1 MNVMTKRGSLDNV
14 ITYEH
19 FCDAKSDLANIPKS
33 QITLGSVA
41 IVLNDENN
49 SLGVYIADSS
59 KTWIS
64 AMTSTG
70 GSGGSTSVDLISICT
85 SEEYDSSTGLPTI
98 ENPEENKLY
107 LVPNNGDNNNL
118 FNEWIWTG
126 EEWEQFGGA
135 GGSVSIVQSDW
146 NQNDSTA
153 SDYIK
158 NRVCYVAN
166 TTRNTIID
174 DDYSLTGALYNSTY
188 YYGINFDPEI
198 LFNQNINETEEAGI
212 VLQIDEQ
219 QYFLNRCYSSYLN
232 SISAYGYIITAYSS
246 SSADLY
252 NFQLEI
258 DTQGYLHRISWNAS
272 ATVDGTHHILIYT
285 DNEQCITIPTKYLPN
300 WPYISKNEM
309 YQTIFSG
316 TGEYS
321 RALSSS
327 FTNNASGNYSVS
339 EGQST
344 TASGCCSHAEGSNTT
359 ASGTGAH
366 AEGKGTTASRECDHA
381 EGRGTIAQGYYS
393 HAEGRNSKAFGTSSH
408 AEGNDTIANHRAQH
422 VFGECNIADTSEASY
437 SERGNYIEIV
447 GNGIEGFSLDRSNA
461 RTLDWSGN
469 EWLAGNL
476 TAAGGSITIGS
487 TTITE
492 QQLQALLALLS

>member
-33 QITLGSVA
+33 QISLGSVA

-70 GSGGSTSVDLISICT
+70 GSSGSTSVDLISICT

-126 EEWEQFGGA
+126 EEWEQFGSCA
-135 GGSVSIVQSDW
+135 GSVAIAQSDW
-146 NQNDSTA
+146 NQNDTTA
-153 SDYIK
+153 PDYIK
-158 NRVCYVAN
+158 NRICYVAN
-166 TTRNTIID
+166 TTRNTIVD
-174 DDYSLTGALYNSTY
+174 DDYSLTGTLYNSTY
-188 YYGINFDPEI
+188 YYGIDFDPTI
-198 LFNQNINETEEAGI
+198 LFDQNISETNEML
-212 VLQIDEQ
+212 VVVQIDDQ
-219 QYFLNRCYSSYLN
+219 QYELNMCYGN
-232 SISAYGYIITAYSS
+232 STQGYIIYSS
-246 SSADLY
+246 NQSSENL
-252 NFQLEI
+252 FLQLEI
-258 DTQGYLHRISWNAS
+258 NSIGYLYRISWRNNI
-272 ATVDGTHHILIYT
+272 TMDGTHHISVYK
-285 DNEQCITIPTKYLPN
+285 DNEQCITMPTKYLPN

-309 YQTIFSG
+309 YETIFSG
-316 TGEYS
+316 TGQYS
-321 RALSSS
+321 RTLSNSIV
-327 FTNNASGNYSVS
+327 NIASGNYSVS
-339 EGQST
+339 EGVST
-344 TASGCCSHAEGSNTT
+344 TASGCCSHAEGYSTT
-359 ASGTGAH
+359 ASGIASHAEGKSTTASAECAH
-366 AEGKGTTASRECDHA
+366 AEGRVTEATGSF
-381 EGRGTIAQGYYS
+381 S
-393 HAEGRNSKAFGTSSH
+393 HAEGRDTKAQGMYSH
-408 AEGNDTIANHRAQH
+408 SEGYYTIAKHRAQH
-422 VFGECNIADTSEASY
+422 VFGEYNIIDTSENASY
-437 SERGNYIEIV
+437 TRGNYVEIV
-447 GNGIEGFSLDRSNA
+447 GNGTSNDHSNA

-487 TTITE
+487 TTVTE

>member
-85 SEEYDSSTGLPTI
+85 SEEYDTSTGLPTI

-126 EEWEQFGGA
+126 EEWEQFGG
-135 GGSVSIVQSDW
+135 GGISVTQSDW

-153 SDYIK
+153 PDYIK

-166 TTRNTIID
+166 TTRNTIVD
-174 DDYSLTGALYNSTY
+174 DDYSLTGTLYNSTY
-188 YYGINFDPEI
+188 YYGIDFDPTI
-198 LFNQNINETEEAGI
+198 LFDQNISETNEML
-212 VLQIDEQ
+212 VVVQIDDQ
-219 QYFLNRCYSSYLN
+219 QYELNICNGN
-232 SISAYGYIITAYSS
+232 SAQGYIITSS
-246 SSADLY
+246 NQSSENL
-252 NFQLEI
+252 FLQLEI
-258 DTQGYLHRISWNAS
+258 NNIGYLYSISWQNNI
-272 ATVDGTHHILIYT
+272 TMDGTHHISIYK

-316 TGEYS
+316 TGQYS
-321 RALSSS
+321 RALTAS

-344 TASGCCSHAEGSNTT
+344 IASGC
-359 ASGTGAH
+359 
-366 AEGKGTTASRECDHA
+366 
-381 EGRGTIAQGYYS
+381 
-393 HAEGRNSKAFGTSSH
+393 SSH
-408 AEGNDTIANHRAQH
+408 AEGYSTTASGIASHAEGKSTTASAECAHAEGRATRAIGSFSHAEGYNTLAQGEYSHSEGNYTRAKHRSQH
-422 VFGECNIADTSEASY
+422 VFGEYNIIDTSENNSY
-437 SERGNYIEIV
+437 TRGNYVEIV
-447 GNGIEGFSLDRSNA
+447 GNGSFDSGENRSNA

-469 EWLAGNL
+469 EWLAGNV